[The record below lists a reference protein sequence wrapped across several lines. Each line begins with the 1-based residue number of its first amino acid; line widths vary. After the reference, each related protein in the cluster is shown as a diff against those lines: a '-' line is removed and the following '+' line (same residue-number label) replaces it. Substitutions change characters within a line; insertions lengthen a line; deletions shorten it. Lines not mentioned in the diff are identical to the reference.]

1 MLAAGAGTGSGPV
14 VDAGP
19 VLVVDGEA
27 GLSSHGVAL
36 LVEEGVGLVLHACW
50 LLVAARTP
58 KQNSRAGPEEDWG
71 QELPEVGVQ
80 LWVVE

>member
-27 GLSSHGVAL
+27 GLSNHGVAL
-36 LVEEGVGLVLHACW
+36 LVVEGVGLVLYACW
-50 LLVAARTP
+50 FLVTVHTP
-58 KQNSRAGPEEDWG
+58 KRSCPASPEEEWV
-71 QELPEVGVQ
+71 QELQ
-80 LWVVE
+80 LWVVG

>member
-14 VDAGP
+14 VDARP

-36 LVEEGVGLVLHACW
+36 LVVEGVGLVLHACW
-50 LLVAARTP
+50 FLVTAHTP
-58 KQNSRAGPEEDWG
+58 KQSCPASPEEEWV
-71 QELPEVGVQ
+71 QELQ
-80 LWVVE
+80 LWVVG